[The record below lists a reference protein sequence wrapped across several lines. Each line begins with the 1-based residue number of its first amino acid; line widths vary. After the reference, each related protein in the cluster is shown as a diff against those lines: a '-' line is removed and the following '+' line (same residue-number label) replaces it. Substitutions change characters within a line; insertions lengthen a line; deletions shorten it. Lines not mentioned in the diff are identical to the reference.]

1 MISAAVIAVA
11 VIFASCRFCQPVSGK
26 APELVLTYAEN
37 QPEDYPTTQGARYF
51 ARRVEEESDGRI
63 RIQIYTDGAMGD
75 EDSVVSQIRFGG
87 IDMARVSLATIT
99 RYSSIAMVL
108 MMPYLF
114 RDSRHMWEVLDG
126 EIGDEIMDSF
136 DGSGLQALSWY
147 DAGVRSFYSSREIRS
162 LDDFSGRT
170 VRVQY
175 SDVMKDMVSALG
187 ATPVPMSYGS
197 VYAALQQGTVD
208 IAENNWS
215 SYVSMKHDQV
225 APYFLEDEHNRIPE
239 LQIISQSTMNR
250 LSADDQKLLSRCA
263 KESAEYERQLW
274 SEWEKKSRQE
284 ALENGCQVI
293 ALTGEQKAEFREAC
307 QPLYDKYCAESEDLV
322 QRIEETGEAA

>member
-1 MISAAVIAVA
+1 M
-11 VIFASCRFCQPVSGK
+11 SGK
-26 APELVLTYAEN
+26 TPEFVLTYAEN

-51 ARRVEEESDGRI
+51 ARRVEEESGGRI
-63 RIQIYTDGAMGD
+63 RIQIYSGGALGD
-75 EDSVVSQIRFGG
+75 ENSVVSQIRFGG

-99 RYSSIAMVL
+99 GYSAVAMVL
-108 MMPYLF
+108 MMPYLY

-126 EIGDEIMDSF
+126 SIGYEIMDSF
-136 DGSGLQALSWY
+136 NGSGLQALSWY

-162 LDDFSGRT
+162 LSDFSGKT

-215 SYVSMKHDQV
+215 SYTSMKHDQV

-239 LQIISQSTMNR
+239 MQIISQSTMDK
-250 LSADDQKLLSRCA
+250 LSPADRDLIRSCA
-263 KESAEYERQLW
+263 KESAVYERELW

-284 ALENGCQVI
+284 ALDAGCQEI
-293 ALTGEQKAEFREAC
+293 TLTDAQKAEFREAC
-307 QPLYDKYCAESEDLV
+307 QPLYDRYCAGQEDLV
-322 QRIEETGEAA
+322 KRIEETGKAA